1 MELMQQMGD
10 DQLALMG
17 CAGALLVAF
26 TIMAVSYHVGRIVR
40 GESRQ
45 IAAPQVRTRPQ
56 GASLVQ
62 QQRRAA

>member
-1 MELMQQMGD
+1 MGLMQQMSD

-26 TIMAVSYHVGRIVR
+26 TIMAVSYHVGRLVR
-40 GESRQ
+40 GESRR
-45 IAAPQVRTRPQ
+45 IDAPQVRTQPQ
-56 GASLVQ
+56 GATADQ

>member
-26 TIMAVSYHVGRIVR
+26 TIMAVSYHVGRMVR
-40 GESRQ
+40 GDSRKFV
-45 IAAPQVRTRPQ
+45 APQVRPQPQ
-56 GASLVQ
+56 GTSAV